1 MLTPRYLVT
10 ISVSAVMTLAWG
22 VSATA
27 QTTSPPRSKFEKLT
41 QVQHRN
47 NNISQTQEQ
56 QSPPAPE
63 TVPQLEENQPSAPTT
78 PQQNQQSPPASETVP
93 QLERVEPPQPD
104 SSKNEPAPENLNPN
118 ANPLLFPTK
127 PEEVEIDITEPISLN
142 QAVELALRNNK
153 DLQSARI
160 TLERRQAELDE
171 ARSLLYPNLS
181 TQVQFDRDSS
191 IQGDR
196 QNQEIDRENERI
208 RQQRAADPAGFDST
222 NQFRQQLGLAP
233 IGETSLATE
242 ESTNFSG
249 NLELSYNI
257 YTGGRRGAQIERAE
271 RFRRQSEL
279 DVERLAEQTRFEATD
294 RYYRLQNADA
304 QVAIA
309 QAAVEDASQSLRDAQ
324 LLEQAGL
331 GTRFDTL
338 RSEVD
343 LARANQ
349 DLTSAISQQRIARRQ
364 LAETL
369 SVAQEVELT
378 AADEIQEAGRWPL
391 SLEES
396 IVLAYKN
403 RAELEQRLIQRE
415 IGQQDRVIALADI
428 KPQVDFFAQY
438 NFANNFDD
446 SLNIA
451 DGYTFGARMRWTLFD
466 GGSAFARARQADRN
480 VEQADTDFARDRNEV
495 RLQVE
500 EGYYNLTANQE
511 NIETTRL
518 NVQRAEE
525 SLRLARLRFQAGV
538 GTQTDVINSQRDLT
552 EARSQFLQ
560 AIIGYNQSL
569 NSLQRAVSNLPDNRL
584 FESP

>member
-10 ISVSAVMTLAWG
+10 ISVSTVIALAWG
-22 VSATA
+22 VEAIA
-27 QTTSPPRSKFEKLT
+27 QTTSPPRSKFEKLS

-47 NNISQTQEQ
+47 NISPTQEQ
-56 QSPPAPE
+56 PSPPVPE

-78 PQQNQQSPPASETVP
+78 IPEQNQQSPPASETVP
-93 QLERVEPPQPD
+93 QLEQVEPPQPT
-104 SSKNEPAPENLNPN
+104 STRNEPAPDNLNPN

-127 PEEVEIDITEPISLN
+127 PEEVEIDLTQPITLDRAI
-142 QAVELALRNNK
+142 ELALRNNK
-153 DLQSARI
+153 ELQSARI

-171 ARSLLYPNLS
+171 ARSLLYPSLN
-181 TQVQFDRDSS
+181 TQVEFNRDSS
-191 IQGDR
+191 ISGDRRNQEIDR
-196 QNQEIDRENERI
+196 QNQEI
-208 RQQRAADPAGFDST
+208 RQQ
-222 NQFRQQLGLAP
+222 NQLREQLGLAP
-233 IGETSLATE
+233 RPETPSAQE
-242 ESTNFSG
+242 ESTNFQG
-249 NLELSYNI
+249 NVELSYNI

-271 RFRRQSEL
+271 RARRQSEL
-279 DVERLAEQTRFEATD
+279 DVERLAEETRFEATD

-378 AADEIQEAGRWPL
+378 AADQIREAGRWPL

-403 RAELEQRLIQRE
+403 RAELEQQLIQRE

-446 SLNIA
+446 DLDIA

-480 VEQADTDFARDRNEV
+480 IEQADTDFARQRNAI
-495 RLQVE
+495 RLAVE
-500 EGYYNLTANQE
+500 EGYYNLVSNQE

-518 NVQRAEE
+518 NVERAEE

-584 FESP
+584 FELR